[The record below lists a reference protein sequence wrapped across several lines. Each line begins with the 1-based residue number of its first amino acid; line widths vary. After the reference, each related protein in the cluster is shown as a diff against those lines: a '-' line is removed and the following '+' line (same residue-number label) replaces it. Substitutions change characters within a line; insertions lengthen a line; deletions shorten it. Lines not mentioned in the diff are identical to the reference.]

1 MEVERKT
8 RAQASALS
16 GAYARTALLAV
27 TFPALLA
34 VDFWR
39 SASWRHRHWIITI
52 FFTVFGSVVL
62 LGTGDGYRI
71 QRGVEFYYAEVP
83 FTVWLDDLWRI
94 LTFQFT
100 DGPSKDLYRHLASYF
115 FGGVLG
121 APQLFFPFVA
131 FVYGYFYAGSVL
143 HVLRHFNL
151 STANYVILSFVFVFL
166 FVKGLE
172 GFYTVRTWTGLW
184 ILVYATLKYYEE
196 RRLRYALLMFVPPF
210 IHIGFFV
217 MAIPAWIVLFFGN
230 RVILYTG
237 IFLVSSVT
245 TVLPVQDVTSF
256 IAQTERG
263 EHQVRAYSRE
273 QQSDAVEDFQRIRE
287 ETNFYNAYR
296 RAGLQR
302 WAPTVLVFALLASGA
317 YLRFMTPY
325 QRSIFSIGIL
335 TLALSNMTWFLFAVH
350 NRTLTIA
357 MVFILAAFLLARL
370 DPETKKHFQAL
381 PPWYTW
387 GLHLSLLLFVPLMMF
402 QVSVVMDRMSVF
414 VFGFPFVVWLFP
426 ELNLSVKEAL
436 NMLLGRG

>member
-1 MEVERKT
+1 MLYK
-8 RAQASALS
+8 
-16 GAYARTALLAV
+16 AYARAGLLAL

-34 VDFWR
+34 IDFWR
-39 SASWRHRHWIITI
+39 STSWNHRRWIII
-52 FFTVFGSVVL
+52 AFVTVYGSVML
-62 LGTGDGYRI
+62 IGGDARYH
-71 QRGVEFYYAEVP
+71 QVAVEVYYTQVP

-94 LTFQFT
+94 LTFQHT
-100 DGPSKDLYRHLASYF
+100 DSGTKDVYKHVVSYLS
-115 FGGVLG
+115 GGVLG
-121 APQLFFPFVA
+121 APQLFFPLIA

-151 STANYVILSFVFVFL
+151 STANYVILSLVFVFL
-166 FVKGLE
+166 FVKGVE

-230 RVILYTG
+230 RVVLYTG

-245 TVLPVQDVTSF
+245 TVLPVQEVTSF

-263 EHQVRAYSRE
+263 ESQVRGY
-273 QQSDAVEDFQRIRE
+273 FRE
-287 ETNFYNAYR
+287 EQPDAAETFRQMREHTNFYNAYR

-302 WAPTVLVFALLASGA
+302 WAPTILVFALLASGA

-325 QRSIFSIGIL
+325 QRSIFSVGIL
-335 TLALSNMTWFLFAVH
+335 TLALSNMTWFLYAMH

-357 MVFILAAFLLARL
+357 IVFILAAFLLARL
-370 DPETKKHFQAL
+370 DPETKKHFHGL
-381 PPWYTW
+381 PPWYQW

-402 QVSVVMDRMSVF
+402 QVSLLIERMSVF
-414 VFGFPFVVWLFP
+414 VFGFPFVVWVFP
-426 ELNLSVKEAL
+426 ELNISVKEAL
-436 NMLLGRG
+436 QMLLGRG